1 MQQLHV
7 STLGNKWYLYLNSL
21 CFEMYIT
28 KLRYLVT
35 SCSFLCFCLDVISD
49 LRLSIQKW
57 ATRYTED
64 GVSLHYCVLFVKLWK
79 WEVHVY
85 ILINSFVHDV
95 EFITVWTLRIHFVCV
110 ICMYMC
116 VLLYSRCFLK
126 IIFKSAAWTYCV
138 YWEIFTLILF
148 FSPLWLSLSAG
159 LFKT

>member
-1 MQQLHV
+1 M
-7 STLGNKWYLYLNSL
+7 YLNSL
-21 CFEMYIT
+21 CFEMYNT

-35 SCSFLCFCLDVISD
+35 SFLCFCLDVISD

-95 EFITVWTLRIHFVCV
+95 ECITACTLRIHFVRV

-126 IIFKSAAWTYCV
+126 IIFKSALWTYC
-138 YWEIFTLILF
+138 IQGNIHPNII
-148 FSPLWLSLSAG
+148 FSPIWPTLSAG
-159 LFKT
+159 

>member
-21 CFEMYIT
+21 CFEMYNT

-35 SCSFLCFCLDVISD
+35 SFLCFCLDVISD

-95 EFITVWTLRIHFVCV
+95 ECITVWTLRIHFVCV

-126 IIFKSAAWTYCV
+126 IIFKSALWTYC
-138 YWEIFTLILF
+138 IQGNIHPNII
-148 FSPLWLSLSAG
+148 FSPLWPSLSAG
-159 LFKT
+159 